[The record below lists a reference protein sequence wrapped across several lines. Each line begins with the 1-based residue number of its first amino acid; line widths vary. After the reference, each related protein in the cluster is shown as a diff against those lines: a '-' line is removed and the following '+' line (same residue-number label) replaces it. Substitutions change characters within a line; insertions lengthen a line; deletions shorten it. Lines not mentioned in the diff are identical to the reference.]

1 MPDFDSIFS
10 KHESE
15 MLQDAYDA
23 ISQCELW
30 DWMRTFTPH
39 ANEGFMFT
47 QDPNLSRISET
58 MKYTDHSGT
67 SWGWTMRTMEM
78 IAKKGGW
85 EAYKESI
92 AGKWPKDR
100 PVCYCRAQKGLKIGW
115 CGVAGFGVPGCE
127 H

>member
-1 MPDFDSIFS
+1 MPDFDSIYP

-39 ANEGFMFT
+39 PNDGFMFSH
-47 QDPNLSRISET
+47 DPNLTRIT
-58 MKYTDHSGT
+58 DVMKYGHSGA
-67 SWGWTMRTMEM
+67 SWGWTMRVME
-78 IAKKGGW
+78 IVAKTGGW
-85 EAYKESI
+85 EAYRDSI
-92 AGKWPKDR
+92 VGKWPKDR
-100 PVCYCRAQKGLKIGW
+100 PVCPCRAQKGLKIGW